1 VLLDR
6 LLLLIYY
13 TYMRINDGS
22 PLLQLTDAFKGLADP
37 TRLRIMNLLLHG
49 ELCVCHIQ
57 RVLGASQPNVSRHLN
72 YLKHSGLVLDRR
84 EGFRVYYRLPAPR
97 GTGSKSLW
105 AFLDTVFKDDA
116 ALRAELRRLKE
127 SKRVG
132 AGAAC
137 PPFER
142 GRQ

>member
-1 VLLDR
+1 
-6 LLLLIYY
+6 
-13 TYMRINDGS
+13 MRINDDP
-22 PLLQLTDAFKGLADP
+22 PLVQLADAFKGLADP

-57 RVLGASQPNVSRHLN
+57 RVLRASQPNVSRHLN

-84 EGFRVYYRLPAPR
+84 EGFRVYYRRPPPR
-97 GTGSKSLW
+97 GAGRKSLW
-105 AFLDTVFKDDA
+105 SFLDAVFKDDA
-116 ALRAELRRLKE
+116 ALRADLKRVKG
-127 SKRVG
+127 SKRAG
-132 AGAAC
+132 AQAAC